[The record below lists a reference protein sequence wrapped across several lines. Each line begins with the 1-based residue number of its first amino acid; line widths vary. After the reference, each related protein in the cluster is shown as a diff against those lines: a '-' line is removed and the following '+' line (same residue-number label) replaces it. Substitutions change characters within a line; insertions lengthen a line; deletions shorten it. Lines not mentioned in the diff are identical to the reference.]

1 MSREWLKIKRLE
13 KKMSM
18 VEVAAKAGIA
28 QGYYSD
34 IENGKRGYQVPV
46 KTAMAI
52 AEVLDFSW
60 NRFYEEEGATG

>member
-34 IENGKRGYQVPV
+34 IENGCGYGC
-46 KTAMAI
+46 
-52 AEVLDFSW
+52 L
-60 NRFYEEEGATG
+60 

>member
-1 MSREWLKIKRLE
+1 MNREWLKIKRLE

-18 VEVAAKAGIA
+18 AEVASKAGIA

-52 AEVLDFSW
+52 AEV
-60 NRFYEEEGATG
+60 